1 MVKVKVI
8 NPTSFK
14 ELLKV
19 GTPTYRVVPVDATWY
34 MPNVP
39 KDGKSQFLKE
49 ERLPQAAFFDLDEIC
64 LSKSKTPYPHMLAD
78 YDKLARELNNLGLN
92 RTDKLV
98 FYDKSGIFSSPRAA
112 WNLILAGHK
121 QVYLLDHFKDY
132 KAQNMEMDTE
142 EIGATATDAVES
154 SLEYDIIEEEQY
166 DENYKLQVIE
176 YDELFDLVKLDTL
189 KDDYISFD
197 ARSKERFTGEAPE
210 PREGLSSGH
219 IPSSLSLPFSK
230 VLTENGNYKS
240 KEEIL
245 DLFKQEFN
253 LDLSKPLDNKKGIIV
268 MCGTGVTAVIL
279 RLAIESIAESKIP
292 IRVYDGSWTEWA
304 QRAPTEYIEKN

>member
-132 KAQNMEMDTE
+132 KAQGFEMDTE

-189 KDDYISFD
+189 KDNYITFD

-245 DLFKQEFN
+245 DLFKQEFD

-292 IRVYDGSWTEWA
+292 VRVYDGSWTEWA